1 MAGATLEQIR
11 EQLVVNLSTLTSIG
25 DAKPYLLGNEV
36 PPVVGV
42 VGPDMTEYDLAMARG
57 LDRWLI
63 VVRALAGS
71 PLDLAKHKRLD
82 GWLAPSGGES
92 IKTAI
97 ETDKTLGGL
106 VQNARVVSSTGYREY
121 TLGNGIKVLGCDFT
135 VEIFNT
141 GMSRNSST
149 ALCH

>member
-1 MAGATLEQIR
+1 MAGATLVQIR
-11 EQLVVNLSTLTSIG
+11 AGLKANLAALTTAG
-25 DAKPYLLGNEV
+25 EVKDYLLGNEV

-42 VGPDMTEYDLAMARG
+42 VGPDMTEYDQAMARG

-71 PLDLAKHKRLD
+71 PLDLAKQKRLD
-82 GWLAPSGGES
+82 AWLAPSGGES
-92 IKTAI
+92 IKAAI
-97 ETDKTLGGL
+97 ESDKTLGGI

-121 TLGNGIKVLGCDFT
+121 TLDSGKVLGCDFT

-141 GMSRNSST
+141 GT
-149 ALCH
+149 